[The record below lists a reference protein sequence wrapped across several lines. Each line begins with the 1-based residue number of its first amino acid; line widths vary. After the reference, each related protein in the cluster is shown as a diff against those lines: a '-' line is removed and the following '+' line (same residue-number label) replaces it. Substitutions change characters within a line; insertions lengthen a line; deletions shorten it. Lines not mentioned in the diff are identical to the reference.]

1 MKKKFFPVMLVL
13 SFLTFAGCSS
23 KQTAPVEYEGNSDN
37 TPEVVEVIS
46 DEKNDEQPVVIESG
60 VAPTAVTSINPNYLS
75 LNDAG
80 IVAEGI
86 SLFVG
91 DDFKANI
98 EKVGEAEIE
107 EGQACLDD
115 GFDTNY
121 YYGDDALTVY
131 TYASDGQQII
141 YDIFVQSKDYA
152 TVKGIAVGNTKDD
165 VIAAYG
171 DPNES
176 SNVSFKYYVEN
187 EKTVLSFD
195 FNSDGT
201 VKDFDLLRNN

>member
-1 MKKKFFPVMLVL
+1 MKKKVFQAILVL
-13 SFLTFAGCSS
+13 AFAGLIGCSS
-23 KQTAPVEYEGNSDN
+23 KEKVSVEIEDNSDIE
-37 TPEVVEVIS
+37 TEVVEVTE
-46 DEKNDEQPVVIESG
+46 EKIEEQPVVIESG
-60 VAPTAVTSINPNYLS
+60 TAPTAAANVNPNYLS

-80 IVAEGI
+80 IMAEGI
-86 SLFVG
+86 LLNVG
-91 DDFKANI
+91 DDFKANV

-152 TVKGIAVGNTKDD
+152 TVKGVAVGNTKDD

-187 EKTVLSFD
+187 DNTVLSFD